1 MKCMP
6 AAAAAKSLQL
16 CPTLCDPIDG
26 SPPGSPV
33 PGILQARTLEWVAIS
48 FSNAWKWKVKV
59 KSLSR
64 LTPSNP
70 MDCSLPG
77 SSIHGI
83 FQVRV
88 LEWVAIAFSGNAC
101 LLCAKCGPKC
111 STYVTL
117 KEKGLKCNPDGHT
130 PKSSQFSPYPL
141 CPPHMQA
148 NSLKWQWV
156 FRLRENQ
163 GWDHGLFWAPSSKG
177 PFLS

>member
-1 MKCMP
+1 MP
-6 AAAAAKSLQL
+6 AAAAAAKSLQS
-16 CPTLCDPIDG
+16 CPTLWDPIHG

-33 PGILQARTLEWVAIS
+33 PGILQARTLEWIAIS

-64 LTPSNP
+64 LTPRDP

-88 LEWVAIAFSGNAC
+88 LEWGAIAFSGNAC
-101 LLCAKCGPKC
+101 LLCAKRGPKC
-111 STYVTL
+111 STNVTL

-130 PKSSQFSPYPL
+130 PKSSRFSPYSL
-141 CPPHMQA
+141 CLPHMQA

-156 FRLRENQ
+156 FRQELTK
-163 GWDHGLFWAPSSKG
+163 GKAGLGSWLI
-177 PFLS
+177 LSTFF